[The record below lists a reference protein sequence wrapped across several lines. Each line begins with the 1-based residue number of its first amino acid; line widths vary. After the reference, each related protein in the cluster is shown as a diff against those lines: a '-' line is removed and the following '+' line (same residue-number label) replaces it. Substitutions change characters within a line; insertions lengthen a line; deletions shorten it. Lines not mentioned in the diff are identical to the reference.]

1 MLEII
6 SNPVTLSVIVMCV
19 LCLLKLNVILSLLV
33 AAMVAGLTAGM
44 DLGAIMGYVIDGLNG
59 NGTNALAYLLLGTFA
74 AALTDTGL
82 ATLLGKWIA
91 SVVKERKWV
100 LLITFLLCACISGTL
115 VPIHIAYI
123 PILYPPLL
131 HMMNK
136 MKMDRRQAAC
146 VTECGLVAMYV
157 TIPIAY
163 GSIFQGIIA
172 DNMTANGMPIELM
185 EIWPYT
191 IILGVG
197 MLVGLVSSW
206 WFYRKPREYKD
217 IAIDGHEIT
226 ADDLKLTKSHIV
238 GLVSIVA
245 VLVVQLTMDSMPLGA
260 MAGLAVLFLGG
271 AVKIRNSDGTVAEGI
286 RLMGM
291 ISFVMLI
298 AGGYANVVRNTGA
311 VDTLIDA
318 TLNILGDSRSVA
330 IMVLILIGL
339 LITMGIGTSFG
350 TIPVIALLYVPM
362 CQRLGISLGATT
374 CLIACAAVLGD
385 AGSPASDSTLGP
397 TAGLNADGQH
407 DHIWDTCVPT
417 FLFYNIPLVVAG
429 FIGCMIL

>member
-1 MLEII
+1 
-6 SNPVTLSVIVMCV
+6 MCV
-19 LCLLKLNVILSLLV
+19 LCLLKMNVILSLLV

-185 EIWPYT
+185 EVWPYT
-191 IILGVG
+191 IILGAG
-197 MLVGLVSSW
+197 MLVGLISSW

-226 ADDLKLTKSHIV
+226 ADDLKLTKDHIV

-260 MAGLAVLFLGG
+260 MAGLAILFLGG

-318 TLNILGDSRSVA
+318 TLNILGDSRAVT
-330 IMVLILIGL
+330 IVVLILIGL

-374 CLIACAAVLGD
+374 CLIACAAALGD

-417 FLFYNIPLVVAG
+417 FIFYNIPLVVAG

>member
-1 MLEII
+1 
-6 SNPVTLSVIVMCV
+6 MCV

-33 AAMVAGLTAGM
+33 AAMVAGLTAGL
-44 DLGAIMGYVIDGLNG
+44 DLDVIMGFVIDGLNG

-91 SVVKERKWV
+91 SAVKERKWV
-100 LLITFLLCACISGTL
+100 LLLTFLLCACISGTL

-318 TLNILGDSRSVA
+318 TLGVLGDSRAVA

>member
-33 AAMVAGLTAGM
+33 AAMVAGLTAGL
-44 DLGAIMGYVIDGLNG
+44 DLDVIMGYVIDGLNG

-91 SVVKERKWV
+91 SAVKERKWV
-100 LLITFLLCACISGTL
+100 LLLTFLLCACISGTL

-146 VTECGLVAMYV
+146 VTECGLVAMYL

-163 GSIFQGIIA
+163 GSIFQGTIA

-185 EIWPYT
+185 EVWPYT
-191 IILGVG
+191 IILGAG

-206 WFYRKPREYKD
+206 WFFRKPREYKD

-245 VLVVQLTMDSMPLGA
+245 VLIVQLTMDSMPLGA

-271 AVKIRNSDGTVAEGI
+271 AVKIRNSDSTIAEGI

-318 TLNILGDSRSVA
+318 TLNVLGNSRSVA

>member
-1 MLEII
+1 
-6 SNPVTLSVIVMCV
+6 MCV
-19 LCLLKLNVILSLLV
+19 LCLFKLNVILSLLV
-33 AAMVAGLTAGM
+33 AAMVAGLTAGL
-44 DLGAIMGYVIDGLNG
+44 DLDVIMGFVIDGLNG
-59 NGTNALAYLLLGTFA
+59 NGTNALPYLLLGTFA

-91 SVVKERKWV
+91 SAVKERKWV

-185 EIWPYT
+185 EVWPYT

-197 MLVGLVSSW
+197 MLVGLISSW

-226 ADDLKLTKSHIV
+226 ADDLKLTKDHIV

-245 VLVVQLTMDSMPLGA
+245 VLFVQLTVDSMPLGA
-260 MAGLAVLFLGG
+260 MAGLAILFLGG

-318 TLNILGDSRSVA
+318 TLGVLGDSRSVA

-429 FIGCMIL
+429 FVGCMIL

>member
-19 LCLLKLNVILSLLV
+19 LCLFKLNVILSLLV
-33 AAMVAGLTAGM
+33 AAKVAGLTAGL
-44 DLGAIMGYVIDGLNG
+44 DLDVIMGFVIDGLNG

-91 SVVKERKWV
+91 SAVKERKWV
-100 LLITFLLCACISGTL
+100 LLLTFLLCACISGTL

-146 VTECGLVAMYV
+146 VTECGLVAMYL

-163 GSIFQGIIA
+163 GSIFQGTIA

-185 EIWPYT
+185 EVWPYT
-191 IILGVG
+191 IILGAG

-206 WFYRKPREYKD
+206 WFFRKPREYKD

-245 VLVVQLTMDSMPLGA
+245 VLIVQLTMDSMPLGA

-271 AVKIRNSDGTVAEGI
+271 AVKIRNSDSTIAEGI

-318 TLNILGDSRSVA
+318 TLNVLGNSRSVA

>member
-1 MLEII
+1 
-6 SNPVTLSVIVMCV
+6 MCV

-33 AAMVAGLTAGM
+33 AAMVAGLTAGL
-44 DLGAIMGYVIDGLNG
+44 DLDVIMGFVIDGLNG

-172 DNMTANGMPIELM
+172 DNMTANGMETSVSEVSHYNWM
-185 EIWPYT
+185 
-191 IILGVG
+191 LGCC
-197 MLVGLVSSW
+197 MLVGLLIAV
-206 WFYRKPREYKD
+206 FVTYRKPREYKMVAAD
-217 IAIDGHEIT
+217 TAASDAASDRFTAAHAVTLVAILG
-226 ADDLKLTKSHIV
+226 V
-238 GLVSIVA
+238 V
-245 VLVVQLTMDSMPLGA
+245 VVQVLADSLALAALTGVAIMI
-260 MAGLAVLFLGG
+260 VGG
-271 AVKIRNSDGTVAEGI
+271 AVKWNKIDEQFDGGVRI
-286 RLMGM
+286 MGL
-291 ISFVMLI
+291 IGFIMLV
-298 AGGYANVVRNTGA
+298 AGGYAEVMKATGA
-311 VDTLIDA
+311 VNELVEAAISVMGGNKWIAA
-318 TLNILGDSRSVA
+318 TVIT
-330 IMVLILIGL
+330 LIGL
-339 LITMGIGTSFG
+339 LVTMGIGSSFS
-350 TIPVIALLYVPM
+350 TVPVVAILYVPL
-362 CQRLGISLGATT
+362 CQRMGFSVPATII
-374 CLIACAAVLGD
+374 LMSAAAALGD
-385 AGSPASDSTLGP
+385 AGSPASDTTLGP
-397 TAGLNADGQH
+397 TSGLNADGQH
-407 DHIWDTCVPT
+407 NHIWDTCVPT
-417 FLFYNIPLVVAG
+417 FLHFNIPLM
-429 FIGCMIL
+429 IGAIVLSQFV

>member
-1 MLEII
+1 
-6 SNPVTLSVIVMCV
+6 MCV
-19 LCLLKLNVILSLLV
+19 LCLFKLNVILSLLV
-33 AAMVAGLTAGM
+33 AAMVAGLTAGL
-44 DLGAIMGYVIDGLNG
+44 DLDVIMGFVIDGLNG

-91 SVVKERKWV
+91 SAVKERKWV
-100 LLITFLLCACISGTL
+100 LLLTFLLCACISGTL

-146 VTECGLVAMYV
+146 VTECGLVAMYL

-163 GSIFQGIIA
+163 GSIFQGTIA

-185 EIWPYT
+185 EVWPYT
-191 IILGVG
+191 IILGAG

-206 WFYRKPREYKD
+206 WFFRKPREYKD

-245 VLVVQLTMDSMPLGA
+245 VLIVQLTMDSMPLGA

-271 AVKIRNSDGTVAEGI
+271 AVKIRNRDSTIAEGI
-286 RLMGM
+286 RLIGM

-298 AGGYANVVRNTGA
+298 ARGYANVVRNTGA

-318 TLNILGDSRSVA
+318 TLNVLGNSRSVA

>member
-1 MLEII
+1 
-6 SNPVTLSVIVMCV
+6 MCV

-33 AAMVAGLTAGM
+33 AAMVAGLTAGL
-44 DLGAIMGYVIDGLNG
+44 DLDVIMGFVIDGLNG

-146 VTECGLVAMYV
+146 VTECGLVAMYL

-172 DNMTANGMPIELM
+172 DNMTANGMETSVSEVSHYNWM
-185 EIWPYT
+185 
-191 IILGVG
+191 LGCC
-197 MLVGLVSSW
+197 MLVGLLIAV
-206 WFYRKPREYKD
+206 FVTYRKPREYKMVAAD
-217 IAIDGHEIT
+217 TAASDAASDRFTAAHAVTLVAILG
-226 ADDLKLTKSHIV
+226 V
-238 GLVSIVA
+238 V
-245 VLVVQLTMDSMPLGA
+245 VVQVLADSLALAALTGVAIMI
-260 MAGLAVLFLGG
+260 VGG
-271 AVKIRNSDGTVAEGI
+271 AVKWNKIDEQFDGGVRI
-286 RLMGM
+286 MGL
-291 ISFVMLI
+291 IGFIMLV
-298 AGGYANVVRNTGA
+298 AGGYAEVMKATGA
-311 VDTLIDA
+311 VNELVEAAIAVMGGNKWIAA
-318 TLNILGDSRSVA
+318 TVIT
-330 IMVLILIGL
+330 LIGL
-339 LITMGIGTSFG
+339 LVTMGIGSSFS
-350 TIPVIALLYVPM
+350 TVPVVAILYVPL
-362 CQRLGISLGATT
+362 CQRMGFSVPATII
-374 CLIACAAVLGD
+374 LMSAAAALGD
-385 AGSPASDSTLGP
+385 AGSPASDTTLGP

-407 DHIWDTCVPT
+407 NHIWDTCVPT
-417 FLFYNIPLVVAG
+417 FLHYNIPLM
-429 FIGCMIL
+429 IGAIVLSQFV

>member
-1 MLEII
+1 
-6 SNPVTLSVIVMCV
+6 MCV
-19 LCLLKLNVILSLLV
+19 LCLFKLNVILSLLV
-33 AAMVAGLTAGM
+33 AAMVAGLTAGL
-44 DLGAIMGYVIDGLNG
+44 DLDVIMGFVIDGLNG

-82 ATLLGKWIA
+82 ATLLGKLIA
-91 SVVKERKWV
+91 SAVKERKWV
-100 LLITFLLCACISGTL
+100 LLLTFLLCACISGTL

-185 EIWPYT
+185 EVWPYT

-197 MLVGLVSSW
+197 MLVGLISSW

-226 ADDLKLTKSHIV
+226 ADDLKLTKDHIV

-260 MAGLAVLFLGG
+260 MAGLAILFLGG

-318 TLNILGDSRSVA
+318 TLGVLGDSRSVA

-429 FIGCMIL
+429 FVGCMIL